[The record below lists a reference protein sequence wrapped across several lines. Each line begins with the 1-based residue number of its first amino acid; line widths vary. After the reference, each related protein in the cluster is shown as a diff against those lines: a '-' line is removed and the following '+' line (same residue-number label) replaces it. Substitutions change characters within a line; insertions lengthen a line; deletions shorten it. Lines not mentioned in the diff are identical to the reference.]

1 MADIEKESKKNRKK
15 KKSAS
20 QDLGTETGIET
31 GVDAQA
37 SVKDFVANA
46 KNALDGLLDDNDSSA
61 PNAQIEAE
69 AVEAVE
75 WNAEAADLAFE
86 AADESNE
93 QTLEA
98 AASEETLEE
107 PNALAAQLAALTA
120 ENEARSQE
128 QSEEALAASE
138 AEARAVAEG
147 DEVEAMIADGMV
159 SAADLSDAD
168 LDDATDERSDR
179 LKELARRVAQTVS
192 ERRDE
197 LAASGELTEGEF
209 TLTEG
214 AEPPAMEQ
222 MGFQAL
228 EQELDESENDADP
241 EPTEFVDND
250 QVISIIEA
258 MLFSTDKPVSV
269 ATIKA
274 VFKGTNVRTRD
285 IQRALDILASEY
297 ASPTRGVSLE
307 EINGGYQLRT
317 KVDNAEFLKRL
328 AKSRP
333 FRLSG
338 PALEVMA
345 IVAYKQPVAKIEIDE
360 IRGVESGH
368 LLRALMERGMVAFQ
382 GKSETLPGKPMT
394 YGSTR
399 KFLETFGLRNIRE
412 LPTLSEIDELLPEGI
427 GAEPEKE
434 KLSDITASLS
444 NDFQGGYSD
453 NEDELLK
460 INETLQTIDTT
471 SEFFEQE
478 KQRER
483 DRRDR
488 DRAQDIRE
496 KLMLGDE
503 VEEKD
508 KRWLD
513 RYEAKLV
520 AQEQA
525 AAAGI
530 PTAVA
535 ADIVEEKEIGSDLE
549 GLSTEAREDGAEMA
563 ASTDGDQ
570 AQLDE
575 IDAELAEGEKN
586 DGAAVNL
593 AGDWN
598 EDDLESDLDGD
609 DDVNGDDLVSN
620 IEDDFDNDDDSR
632 GGNA

>member
-1 MADIEKESKKNRKK
+1 MADIEKESKKRKK
-15 KKSAS
+15 KKSN
-20 QDLGTETGIET
+20 DE
-31 GVDAQA
+31 AQA
-37 SVKDFVANA
+37 ETSASDSVKGFVANA
-46 KNALDGLLDDNDSSA
+46 KNALDGLLDDTETS
-61 PNAQIEAE
+61 
-69 AVEAVE
+69 AVESVE
-75 WNAEAADLAFE
+75 WNAEAADLAFA

-93 QTLEA
+93 TVESDENTDKNTDAIEA
-98 AASEETLEE
+98 T
-107 PNALAAQLAALTA
+107 NALAAQLAALTA
-120 ENEARSQE
+120 ENEARLQDHAQE
-128 QSEEALAASE
+128 TIEAREQEAAEVASEDAIVSE
-138 AEARAVAEG
+138 AEEI
-147 DEVEAMIADGMV
+147 EALMADGMV

-168 LDDATDERSDR
+168 LAEAADERSDR

-192 ERRDE
+192 ERRNE
-197 LAASGELTEGEF
+197 MAASGELAEGEELV
-209 TLTEG
+209 LTEG

-228 EQELDESENDADP
+228 EAELDEAENDADP

-434 KLSDITASLS
+434 KLSDITEALS

-453 NEDELLK
+453 SEDELMK

-503 VEEKD
+503 VDEKD

-525 AAAGI
+525 AAAGVPMPI
-530 PTAVA
+530 S
-535 ADIVEEKEIGSDLE
+535 ADEIQAEKEIGSDLE
-549 GLSTEAREDGAEMA
+549 GLSAEAREDGAEMV
-563 ASTDGDQ
+563 ASTEGDQ
-570 AQLDE
+570 EQLDA
-575 IDAELAEGEKN
+575 IDAELESGT
-586 DGAAVNL
+586 GA
-593 AGDWN
+593 DDF
-598 EDDLESDLDGD
+598 ESDDLEGE
-609 DDVNGDDLVSN
+609 DLVSN
-620 IEDDFDNDDDSR
+620 IEDDFDNDDDDSR